1 LLAFGCVL
9 IEMSCNIRA
18 QNRALLNTRWCCADP
33 FADPFTD
40 EKANDSSTTKDYVHI
55 RIQQRNGRKS
65 LTTVQ
70 VGTPQSLSARVHSD
84 HKLKPDCSVAILQGI
99 QKSFD
104 YKKILKALKKDYC
117 CNGTVVED
125 KELGQVIQVQG
136 DQRKNIADFLTQV
149 LAATFS
155 LTA

>member
-1 LLAFGCVL
+1 
-9 IEMSCNIRA
+9 M
-18 QNRALLNTRWCCADP
+18 
-33 FADPFTD
+33 
-40 EKANDSSTTKDYVHI
+40 
-55 RIQQRNGRKS
+55 
-65 LTTVQ
+65 
-70 VGTPQSLSARVHSD
+70 
-84 HKLKPDCSVAILQGI
+84 QGI

-149 LAATFS
+149 CSTCVHMQQCIAEPENSRIIFGAAEQDCEKGSHQGSRILAGS
-155 LTA
+155 LHPDWVHACSFLCELAHLHVLA

>member
-1 LLAFGCVL
+1 
-9 IEMSCNIRA
+9 M
-18 QNRALLNTRWCCADP
+18 
-33 FADPFTD
+33 
-40 EKANDSSTTKDYVHI
+40 
-55 RIQQRNGRKS
+55 
-65 LTTVQ
+65 
-70 VGTPQSLSARVHSD
+70 
-84 HKLKPDCSVAILQGI
+84 QGI

-149 LAATFS
+149 CSPVCLMCLEVCSCAMCHSLNMFGAAEQDREKGSYQGSRILAGS
-155 LTA
+155 LHPD